1 MLLDEVREH
10 ARRKHEEM
18 DADPHVSE
26 ASRRYGECV
35 DKMLSNADILL
46 ASPKSLVIECLF
58 FVGYDFDELCDVY
71 DKLIEE
77 LSATYKVFDPN
88 VLRYN

>member
-10 ARRKHEEM
+10 ARRKHEQM
-18 DADPHVSE
+18 DADPHLSE
-26 ASRRYGECV
+26 ARRRYGDYV

-58 FVGYDFDELCDVY
+58 FVGYDFNELDDVY
-71 DKLIEE
+71 DRLIKE
-77 LSATYKVFDPN
+77 LSATYKVFDPI
-88 VLRYN
+88 VLRYD